1 MNLHDLGFDN
11 RFLIM
16 TPRAQEDKRKNRY
29 SMLQKNQKLLC
40 IKRPNQRNV
49 KTANRMREKV
59 AHCL

>member
-29 SMLQKNQKLLC
+29 IMLQKN
-40 IKRPNQRNV
+40 
-49 KTANRMREKV
+49 
-59 AHCL
+59 